1 VIYRYNTLV
10 PFLGSAAPSWLVIK
24 ATTTMLAE
32 Y

>member
-10 PFLGSAAPSWLVIK
+10 PFLGNAVPNLLLIK
-24 ATTTMLAE
+24 SSTTMFAE

>member
-10 PFLGSAAPSWLVIK
+10 PFLGSAAPNLLRIASS
-24 ATTTMLAE
+24 TTMMAE